1 MRRAAIATALAAVV
15 LAVAMP
21 ASGCTRTS
29 DGQPTVDVEAQPSAT
44 ASSPARSPT
53 TIPGATD
60 APGPPAPGIAPT
72 TDAPP
77 GAGPLCAPTSR
88 PPVSFVAK
96 VSDPHAPTA
105 TVAVPDGW
113 SMSAGGGDVGA
124 RLQGPSGMQA
134 IVSIAPTDAD
144 PEEAFR
150 DYADELTE
158 GMSITTVSLLPAQMC
173 GLSGQKLLGFLSDG
187 TDTVQYQD
195 RIVHVPTIE
204 RDYLVAVHVTAPSD
218 TPGFDDEAS
227 VLTEEFE
234 IVLP

>member
-1 MRRAAIATALAAVV
+1 MRRAAIATVLAVVV
-15 LAVAMP
+15 LAVVMP

-29 DGQPTVDVEAQPSAT
+29 DGQPTVDVEAQPAT
-44 ASSPARSPT
+44 TTSSPSWSPT
-53 TIPGATD
+53 TSPSPTD
-60 APGPPAPGIAPT
+60 APGLPAPGIAPT

-77 GAGPLCAPTSR
+77 GAGPLCAPTAR

-96 VSDPHAPTA
+96 VADPQAPTA

-113 SMSAGGGDVGA
+113 SMSAGSGDVGA

-173 GLSGQKLLGFLSDG
+173 GLSGQKLLGILSDG

-218 TPGFDDEAS
+218 TPGFDDAAS
-227 VLTEEFE
+227 VLTEDFE